1 MIRGVWAAVSHLLQI
16 QEDSSGVPSLE
27 VALYTPLCR
36 VFRYWSSHILQSF
49 KSPWRDRQTD
59 RQREGWIGRHRQSVR
74 EAVDDD
80 NAHKSLSMRSIREH
94 EEKTAISD
102 RSKV

>member
-27 VALYTPLCR
+27 AALYTPLCR

-49 KSPWRDRQTD
+49 KSFWRDRETEGQKEGQTD
-59 RQREGWIGRHRQSVR
+59 RRTEGGMDRQ
-74 EAVDDD
+74 A
-80 NAHKSLSMRSIREH
+80 
-94 EEKTAISD
+94 
-102 RSKV
+102 